1 MLPRSLGPAAR
12 RLGLVA
18 AAAPSTARA
27 SSASAARRPC
37 PPSDGDEAGEDD
49 EPLPLRT
56 PHGPPAPEERRW
68 PRRGEQRRV
77 MLKPIVEAPSII
89 NKTTRAYGRRQTQLL
104 PRNTIRREF
113 SFITTAAKDHS
124 VLTRQLLDS
133 RHDTV
138 DEVGTEHDPFIELK
152 ARFMDFKQRNY
163 VENFSNYQS
172 LAQQQT
178 PKFMV
183 IACADSRVCPT
194 SILGFQPGE
203 AFTVRNVANLVPP
216 YEHGGSETSA
226 ALEFAVNTL
235 QVENVLVVGHS
246 RCGGIQALMSMK
258 DDSTSGFIKNW
269 VSIGKSARLSTKAAA
284 GNLSFEMQ
292 CTHCEKES
300 INSSL
305 LNLLTY
311 PWIEKR
317 VNEGTLNLHGGYYNF
332 VDCTF
337 EKWTLVYREGLKG
350 GSKYAIK
357 NRSSWS

>member
-1 MLPRSLGPAAR
+1 MASGVLHRSASRCLRP
-12 RLGLVA
+12 
-18 AAAPSTARA
+18 AAAPTPDSGRGHGAVMIGDSGTRGVALRLGG
-27 SSASAARRPC
+27 SS
-37 PPSDGDEAGEDD
+37 
-49 EPLPLRT
+49 
-56 PHGPPAPEERRW
+56 
-68 PRRGEQRRV
+68 
-77 MLKPIVEAPSII
+77 
-89 NKTTRAYGRRQTQLL
+89 
-104 PRNTIRREF
+104 RRELL
-113 SFITTAAKDHS
+113 SVTMASRDHTG
-124 VLTRQLLDS
+124 LTRQLLDFQ
-133 RHDTV
+133 HDTI
-138 DEVGTEHDPFIELK
+138 DEVGAEHGPFMDLK

-163 VENFSNYQS
+163 VENFSNYQN
-172 LAQQQT
+172 LAEQQT

-194 SILGFQPGE
+194 AVLGFQPGE

-216 YEHGGSETSA
+216 YEHEGSETSA
-226 ALEFAVNTL
+226 ALDNIKAFLRLAHLPSFA

-258 DDSTSGFIKNW
+258 DDSTSGSFIKNW
-269 VSIGKSARLSTKAAA
+269 VSIGKSARLSTRAAA
-284 GNLSFEMQ
+284 GNLSFDMQ
-292 CTHCEKES
+292 CKHCEKES

-337 EKWTLVYREGLKG
+337 EKWTLLYREGLEG

-357 NRSSWS
+357 NRSTWS

>member
-1 MLPRSLGPAAR
+1 MANGLLLRAASPSLRP
-12 RLGLVA
+12 A
-18 AAAPSTARA
+18 AAATAG
-27 SSASAARRPC
+27 SSADSGRGHDAVTIGDSRPRGVALRLGGSSRR
-37 PPSDGDEAGEDD
+37 D
-49 EPLPLRT
+49 L
-56 PHGPPAPEERRW
+56 
-68 PRRGEQRRV
+68 
-77 MLKPIVEAPSII
+77 
-89 NKTTRAYGRRQTQLL
+89 
-104 PRNTIRREF
+104 
-113 SFITTAAKDHS
+113 SFVTKVSRDHS
-124 VLTRQLLDS
+124 GLTRQLLDFQ
-133 RHDTV
+133 HDTV
-138 DEVGTEHDPFIELK
+138 EEVGAEHDPFMGLK
-152 ARFMDFKQRNY
+152 ARFMDFKRRNY

-172 LAQQQT
+172 LAEQQT

-183 IACADSRVCPT
+183 VACADSRVCPT
-194 SILGFQPGE
+194 GILGFQPGE

-235 QVENVLVVGHS
+235 EVENVLVVGHS

-258 DDSTSGFIKNW
+258 DDSTSGSFIKNW

-284 GNLSFEMQ
+284 GNLGFEMQ
-292 CTHCEKES
+292 CRHCEKSWHVCPGGPVPENENPPPQACVEGQRTLQES

-332 VDCTF
+332 IDCTF
-337 EKWTLVYREGLKG
+337 EKWTLVYRQGLEG

-357 NRSSWS
+357 NRSTWS

>member
-1 MLPRSLGPAAR
+1 MANGVLLRSASLCVRPAAAQPAGSSADSGR
-12 RLGLVA
+12 GLGVVTIGDLRTRAAALRLGG
-18 AAAPSTARA
+18 
-27 SSASAARRPC
+27 SS
-37 PPSDGDEAGEDD
+37 
-49 EPLPLRT
+49 
-56 PHGPPAPEERRW
+56 
-68 PRRGEQRRV
+68 
-77 MLKPIVEAPSII
+77 
-89 NKTTRAYGRRQTQLL
+89 
-104 PRNTIRREF
+104 RREL
-113 SFITTAAKDHS
+113 SSITMASRDHS
-124 VLTRQLLDS
+124 GLTRQLLDFQ
-133 RHDTV
+133 HDTV
-138 DEVGTEHDPFIELK
+138 DEVGAEHDQFMELK
-152 ARFMDFKQRNY
+152 ARFMDFKHRNY
-163 VENFSNYQS
+163 VENFTNYQS

-183 IACADSRVCPT
+183 VACADSRVCPT
-194 SILGFQPGE
+194 AVLGFQPGE

-216 YEHGGSETSA
+216 YEHAGSETSA

-258 DDSTSGFIKNW
+258 DDSTSGSFIKNW

-332 VDCTF
+332 IDCTF
-337 EKWTLVYREGLKG
+337 EKWTLLYREGLEG

-357 NRSSWS
+357 NRSTWS

>member
-1 MLPRSLGPAAR
+1 MASGVLHRSASLCLRPAAGSSADSGR
-12 RLGLVA
+12 GHGAVMIGDSRTRVAALRLGG
-18 AAAPSTARA
+18 
-27 SSASAARRPC
+27 SSRSRSCLSSCFPC
-37 PPSDGDEAGEDD
+37 FH
-49 EPLPLRT
+49 RF
-56 PHGPPAPEERRW
+56 
-68 PRRGEQRRV
+68 
-77 MLKPIVEAPSII
+77 
-89 NKTTRAYGRRQTQLL
+89 
-104 PRNTIRREF
+104 RRELL
-113 SFITTAAKDHS
+113 SVTMASRDHTG
-124 VLTRQLLDS
+124 LTRQLLDFQ
-133 RHDTV
+133 HDTI
-138 DEVGTEHDPFIELK
+138 DEVGAGHDPFIDLK

-163 VENFSNYQS
+163 VEKFSNYQT
-172 LAQQQT
+172 LAEQQT

-183 IACADSRVCPT
+183 VACADSRVCPT
-194 SILGFQPGE
+194 AVLGFQPGE

-216 YEHGGSETSA
+216 YEHGGTETSA

-235 QVENVLVVGHS
+235 QVENVLVIGHS

-258 DDSTSGFIKNW
+258 DDSTSGSFIKNW

-284 GNLSFEMQ
+284 GNMSFDIQ
-292 CTHCEKES
+292 CKHCEKES

-337 EKWTLVYREGLKG
+337 EKWTLLYREGLEG

-357 NRSSWS
+357 NRSTWC

>member
-1 MLPRSLGPAAR
+1 MANGLLLRAASPGLRPA
-12 RLGLVA
+12 VA
-18 AAAPSTARA
+18 GAAG
-27 SSASAARRPC
+27 SSADSGQGHGVVTIGDSRPR
-37 PPSDGDEAGEDD
+37 GVA
-49 EPLPLRT
+49 LRV
-56 PHGPPAPEERRW
+56 G
-68 PRRGEQRRV
+68 G
-77 MLKPIVEAPSII
+77 SS
-89 NKTTRAYGRRQTQLL
+89 
-104 PRNTIRREF
+104 RREF
-113 SFITTAAKDHS
+113 SFITTAARDHS

-133 RHDTV
+133 RHDTI
-138 DEVGTEHDPFIELK
+138 DEVGAEHDPFSELK

-163 VENFSNYQS
+163 VEKFSNYQS

-183 IACADSRVCPT
+183 VACADSRVCPT
-194 SILGFQPGE
+194 RILGFQPGE

-258 DDSTSGFIKNW
+258 DDSTSGSFIKNW

-284 GNLSFEMQ
+284 GNLNFEMQ

-311 PWIEKR
+311 PWIEKK

-337 EKWTLVYREGLKG
+337 EKWTLVYRKGLEG